1 MDLTPPPN
9 RDQFANASE
18 SDHETAASRAE
29 DDPAN
34 YPAIIKKIQEREK
47 ELTRKTELLE
57 QMVQT
62 FSLFF
67 NRASPGTPP
76 SESQPSGFSPGRNFE
91 LPPYTTPGRSST
103 FPLSQAST
111 PMYPKSYIRDALEL
125 ISKYDGHNIPV
136 WQFARACKRARDSI
150 PFVDEAHLVHLI
162 RNKLTGHAYLAVE
175 DETHYTIEKFL
186 DSLKKTFGTGKSSN
200 YYRGQLS
207 INYKKPNEHILDYI
221 GRVKDL
227 KSAIIE
233 GDQTV
238 LKRQLVIDE
247 IALIDSFAL
256 ESFYEGLPREFRT
269 ELKAEGY
276 AGLTD
281 AFAKAIAINKRLEKD
296 EFRAQNRN
304 TRSCEGLPSP
314 LPSTPPGVSIL
325 RRNTSSNQQ
334 QSQEPAP
341 TVSEDIPR
349 KICSYCKNFGHLL
362 SECRKRMYHANN
374 PNNYNSNSPFVNN
387 SRNPNNSNYSNS
399 RNNFNLGN
407 NSVNTNNSY
416 GHAPSGNSSEASP
429 SGASRGLGT
438 PRPAF
443 PLEATPHPVPST
455 SSKPPQEMSPPLN

>member
-1 MDLTPPPN
+1 MDLTPPLN
-9 RDQFANASE
+9 RDQFANTPE
-18 SDHETAASRAE
+18 SDQETAAPRTE

-34 YPAIIKKIQEREK
+34 YSAIIKKIQEREK

-67 NRASPGTPP
+67 NRASSGTPP
-76 SESQPSGFSPGRNFE
+76 PEPQPSGFSPGRNFE
-91 LPPYTTPGRSST
+91 IPPYAMPGRSPT

-111 PMYPKSYIRDALEL
+111 PTYPKSYIRDALEL
-125 ISKYDGHNIPV
+125 IPKYDGHNVPV

-186 DSLKKTFGTGKSSN
+186 DSLKKTFGTGRSSN

-227 KSAIIE
+227 RSAIIE
-233 GDQTV
+233 GDQTA

-247 IALIDSFAL
+247 ITLIDSFTL

-281 AFAKAIAINKRLEKD
+281 AFAKAITINKRLEKD
-296 EFRAQNRN
+296 EFRARNRN
-304 TRSCEGLPSP
+304 PRSHEGLPSP
-314 LPSTPPGVSIL
+314 LPSTPSNVSIL

-374 PNNYNSNSPFVNN
+374 SNN
-387 SRNPNNSNYSNS
+387 SRNPNNNNYSSS

-407 NSVNTNNSY
+407 NSANNGNTNNSY
-416 GHAPSGNSSEASP
+416 GHAPSGNSNEASP

-443 PLEATPHPVPST
+443 PLEASLHPVPST
-455 SSKPPQEMSPPLN
+455 SSRPPQEMSPPSN